1 MMFFLSYQD
10 TDAFQSPL
18 LNKRFDEEK
27 QSLVNYLQARG
38 SSEVQFEAYMH
49 QCNGKYHTH

>member
-1 MMFFLSYQD
+1 MLFQGENKKKKD

-38 SSEVQFEAYMH
+38 SSQVQFEAYMH
-49 QCNGKYHTH
+49 